1 MSSDIN
7 LTYHSS
13 LIIER
18 HDGFHV
24 CTHHQDVIQ
33 VKRYGSL

>member
-13 LIIER
+13 LMIER
-18 HDGFHV
+18 HYDSLI

>member
-7 LTYHSS
+7 FIYHSS
-13 LIIER
+13 LMIER
-18 HDGFHV
+18 HNGSLTR
-24 CTHHQDVIQ
+24 THHHDVIH